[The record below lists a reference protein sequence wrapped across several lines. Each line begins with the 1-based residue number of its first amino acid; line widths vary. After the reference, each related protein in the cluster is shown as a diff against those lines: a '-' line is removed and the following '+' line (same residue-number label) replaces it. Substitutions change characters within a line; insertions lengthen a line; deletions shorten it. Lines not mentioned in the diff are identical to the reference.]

1 MDDKTSSPE
10 TPTDAVPAADAETGA
25 PATAGAETDAPATA
39 GAPATADQAAGAP
52 AAGRRAGWDRS
63 TRRAAVLATLVAVP
77 VTVAVA
83 GFTFARL
90 SPEPPAAAPSPSPTS
105 LRPQSGA
112 PVEMAAP
119 VLAERPGVVCRA
131 LVSQLPATVR
141 ELAQRPVTAGAEQ
154 NAAYGD
160 PALTV
165 ACGGPE
171 PTVEATADVWTVN
184 RVCWYA
190 AERPDATVLTTL
202 DRETAVTVTVPRAY
216 EGPLQWLTPLS
227 DAVVASVPSGG
238 DSPAGCRG

>member
-1 MDDKTSSPE
+1 MADPSE
-10 TPTDAVPAADAETGA
+10 AAVGSAD
-25 PATAGAETDAPATA
+25 
-39 GAPATADQAAGAP
+39 
-52 AAGRRAGWDRS
+52 GRRAGGDRS
-63 TRRAAVLATLVAVP
+63 TRRAALLATLVAVP

-83 GFTFARL
+83 GFILAKL
-90 SPEPPAAAPSPSPTS
+90 SPDVPAAAPSPSSTS
-105 LRPQSGA
+105 LRPQSST

-119 VLAERPGVVCRA
+119 ALAERPGVVCRA

-141 ELAQRPVTAGAEQ
+141 ELAQRPVTAGPEQ

-171 PTVEATADVWTVN
+171 PTVEATADLWTVN

-190 AERPDATVLTTL
+190 AETSDATVLTTL

-216 EGPLQWLTPLS
+216 EAPLQWLSPIS
-227 DAVVASVPSGG
+227 DAVVSAVPSGG
-238 DSPAGCRG
+238 DSPSGCRG

>member
-1 MDDKTSSPE
+1 MDEKTSFPQ
-10 TPTDAVPAADAETGA
+10 TPTDA
-25 PATAGAETDAPATA
+25 
-39 GAPATADQAAGAP
+39 AP
-52 AAGRRAGWDRS
+52 AAGPARQVPASAEPTTGLADRSGPTTRRVADRSAATDGKRAGWDRS
-63 TRRAAVLATLVAVP
+63 TRRAALLATLVAVP

-83 GFTFARL
+83 GFTVARL
-90 SPEPPAAAPSPSPTS
+90 SPEPPTAAPGPSPTS

-119 VLAERPGVVCRA
+119 ALAERPGVVCRA

-141 ELAQRPVTAGAEQ
+141 ELAQRPVTAGPEQ

-171 PTVEATADVWTVN
+171 PTIEPTADVWTVN

-202 DRETAVTVTVPRAY
+202 DRETAVTVTVRRAY
-216 EGPLQWLTPLS
+216 EGPLQWLSPIS

-238 DSPAGCRG
+238 ESPAGCRG

>member
-1 MDDKTSSPE
+1 MDEKTSSPE
-10 TPTDAVPAADAETGA
+10 TPTDAAPGTDRPATGA
-25 PATAGAETDAPATA
+25 PTTDRPSTDRPGTGQPTSDRDSTDRPAG
-39 GAPATADQAAGAP
+39 
-52 AAGRRAGWDRS
+52 DRS
-63 TRRAAVLATLVAVP
+63 TRRAAVWATLVAVP

-83 GFTFARL
+83 GFTFAKL
-90 SPEPPAAAPSPSPTS
+90 SPDPPVAAPSASPTT
-105 LRPQSGA
+105 LRPQSSA

-119 VLAERPGVVCRA
+119 ALAERPGVVCRA

-171 PTVEATADVWTVN
+171 PTVDATADVWTVN
-184 RVCWYA
+184 GVCWYA
-190 AERPDATVLTTL
+190 DERSDATVLTTL

-216 EGPLQWLTPLS
+216 EGPLQWLTPVS

-238 DSPAGCRG
+238 DGPSGCRR

>member
-1 MDDKTSSPE
+1 MDEKTSSPE
-10 TPTDAVPAADAETGA
+10 IPTDAVPSTEQTSTERASTGA
-25 PATAGAETDAPATA
+25 PTTDR
-39 GAPATADQAAGAP
+39 P
-52 AAGRRAGWDRS
+52 AADRS
-63 TRRAAVLATLVAVP
+63 TRRAALWATLVAVP

-83 GFTFARL
+83 GFTFAQL
-90 SPEPPAAAPSPSPTS
+90 SPDTPVAAPSASPTS

-119 VLAERPGVVCRA
+119 ALAERPGVVCRA

-165 ACGGPE
+165 ACGVPE
-171 PTVEATADVWTVN
+171 PTVDATADVWTVN
-184 RVCWYA
+184 GVCWYA
-190 AERPDATVLTTL
+190 DERSDATVLTTL

-216 EGPLQWLTPLS
+216 EGPLQWLTPVS

-238 DSPAGCRG
+238 DSPSGCRR